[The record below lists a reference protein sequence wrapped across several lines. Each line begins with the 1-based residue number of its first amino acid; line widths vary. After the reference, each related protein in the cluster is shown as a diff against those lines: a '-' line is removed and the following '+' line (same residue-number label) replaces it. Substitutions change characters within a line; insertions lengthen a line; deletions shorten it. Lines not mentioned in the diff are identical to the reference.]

1 MAERLKERG
10 LNIYVG
16 NLSFDTKD
24 ENLRAAFAEYGQ
36 VESARVIADRD
47 SGQSRGFGFV
57 EMNDEGEAKAAIDAL
72 NGTDLAGR
80 TLTVNVAK
88 PRNSGGGGG
97 GPRSDRNRW

>member
-1 MAERLKERG
+1 M
-10 LNIYVG
+10 NIYVG

-36 VESARVIADRD
+36 VESARVIEDRD

-88 PRNSGGGGG
+88 PRNPGGGGG
-97 GPRSDRNRW
+97 FRSDRNR